1 MYTKEQH
8 KNEDFAQLPEVCVKS
23 RSSRTLSFKTN
34 ECKWKL
40 KKKNL
45 SSFFFQNLF
54 EYNSGVLPWTPTAKK
69 PITTYQ
75 SGWLWTQGHGPRIC
89 YDVIP
94 PKCLAHL
101 FTVIFVTYIYACG
114 GRAYLRWNRETKVVP
129 FKMRGSSTICTKHF
143 SKYVNFTA
151 NNAILLSVYSVFLL
165 KNKKVMNCLTW
176 PKH

>member
-1 MYTKEQH
+1 MKIE
-8 KNEDFAQLPEVCVKS
+8 
-23 RSSRTLSFKTN
+23 
-34 ECKWKL
+34 
-40 KKKNL
+40 KKNL

-69 PITTYQ
+69 PITTDQ

-89 YDVIP
+89 YDVIS

-143 SKYVNFTA
+143 SKICELYCEQCDI
-151 NNAILLSVYSVFLL
+151 AICVQCVSSKEQKGHELFDMAKTL
-165 KNKKVMNCLTW
+165 KRQKKILDRDLHELE
-176 PKH
+176 K